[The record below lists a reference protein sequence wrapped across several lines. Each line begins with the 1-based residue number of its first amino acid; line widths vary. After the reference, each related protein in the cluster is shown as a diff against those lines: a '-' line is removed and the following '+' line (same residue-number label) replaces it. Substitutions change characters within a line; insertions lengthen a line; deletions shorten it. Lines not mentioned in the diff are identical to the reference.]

1 MRQSDCGFNWIVWV
15 GVTRLPQLIDVGRL
29 SVTYRYGLRAPVL
42 CTIQEGVVRLKVIC
56 SNLLIHFCIP
66 SLFKI
71 NEWIPSTGFNFEQF
85 YCKFIYSFSDTDKYK
100 CSSTSV
106 LYLVSP
112 SDEKCKYTSIGQVFW
127 FFILIEIIFCSITL
141 QYLNIFYCI
150 YTNIELPISKDL

>member
-15 GVTRLPQLIDVGRL
+15 GVTRLPQLIDAGRL
-29 SVTYRYGLRAPVL
+29 SVTCRDGLRAPVL
-42 CTIQEGVVRLKVIC
+42 GTIQEWVVRIKVIG

-112 SDEKCKYTSIGQVFW
+112 SDETVFAICKRWT
-127 FFILIEIIFCSITL
+127 LIE
-141 QYLNIFYCI
+141 YLNIFCCI

>member
-15 GVTRLPQLIDVGRL
+15 GVTRLPQLIDVGQI
-29 SVTYRYGLRAPVL
+29 SVTYRDGFRAPVL

-85 YCKFIYSFSDTDKYK
+85 YCKFIYSFSDTDKTNAVQHLCYISWVHLMRRSLAPVK
-100 CSSTSV
+100 
-106 LYLVSP
+106 
-112 SDEKCKYTSIGQVFW
+112 DEHW
-127 FFILIEIIFCSITL
+127 FKLCRS
-141 QYLNIFYCI
+141 YGSFY
-150 YTNIELPISKDL
+150 